1 MAILN
6 QPYDLGRELDPSD
19 IPLEYGEEPE
29 DDAAVRLVVKD
40 LNLAEYYI
48 LAKGMTVSWDRDDR
62 LYLFRMPQAFWE
74 GSSVP
79 RASLG
84 IPLIFEHVESLMPQ
98 IMSALFSDHPPFDVV
113 AKNKTSPETARVI
126 RSLIAAQ
133 LNSMGFEEQVRLG
146 IKECLVY
153 GTGIWKYGFCEKE
166 GHKLTYKYADVPEIQ
181 SAGLGT
187 VMVPKKYP
195 REIKEIIER
204 YTYHEPW
211 LEKVHIRFVVAA
223 PDLRVPDIRCAKYV
237 IHRTYPSLQEMEDLR
252 NQPGYKL
259 PSKEFLAS
267 LYRPPRESP
276 ERSLLEGRSTSSVL
290 NTGISSLDINMEFRA
305 MPRWQDPSRD
315 PTQQP
320 MELLEYTT
328 PNKIISVYNRKL
340 CIKNNPNPLN
350 KINYF
355 SISFADVL
363 DSWYGLGISQLLA
376 GEQRLQQGVINSRL
390 DELALRLSGTF
401 LRTRGANTPTQQLR
415 MRPGGIIDTDDMKGI
430 QMIQYPP
437 ALVDAFTEV
446 EASDQ
451 RAQRRTGA
459 NQLVTQGT
467 APSSGQLGRTSAGI
481 STAVGAL
488 GARISYW
495 MDQITDFMFIPF
507 LKAVHE
513 MNRQWLPEEEIKD
526 FFDDQLK
533 EAFNGTPLDIKNAEL
548 EFEILAGSKLRARMA
563 MLQLAPQLVQLLQ
576 LAPVLDAISDQQKKV
591 DWVELVQSMIDATD
605 WPGGQKFITD
615 MTDDDKKRQAQKAQA
630 QVQGSQIA
638 LKHMATMEEIEQ
650 KARGQAGTHIVRGMI
665 DHMDPES
672 RMNVLTQLK
681 ALMSPDQG
689 GQNGS
694 QEAAPQGAQQ
704 GAGAQAPGQGPPT

>member
-6 QPYDLGRELDPSD
+6 QPYDLAQELDPNE
-19 IPLEYGEEPE
+19 IPIEYGQEPE
-29 DDAAVRLVVKD
+29 DDTAVKLVVKD

-62 LYLFRMPQAFWE
+62 LFLFRMPQAFWE

-98 IMSALFSDHPPFDVV
+98 IMSSLFSDHPPFDVV
-113 AKNKTSPETARVI
+113 AKQKTTPETARAI
-126 RSLIAAQ
+126 RTLIAAQ
-133 LNSMGFEEQVRLG
+133 LQSMGFEEQVRLG

-153 GTGIWKYGFCEKE
+153 GTGVWKYGFCEKE
-166 GHKLTYKYADVPEIQ
+166 GHKLNYKYADVPEAV
-181 SAGLGT
+181 SAGVGT
-187 VMVPKKYP
+187 VLLPTKGSRKIQ
-195 REIKEIIER
+195 EEIER

-211 LEKVHIRFVVAA
+211 LERIHIRFVVADPA
-223 PDLRVPDIRCAKYV
+223 LRVPDIRCAKYV
-237 IHRTYPSLQEMEDLR
+237 IHRSYPTLEDMEDLR
-252 NQPGYKL
+252 NQPGYKI
-259 PSKEFLAS
+259 PSKEFLQS

-290 NTGISSLDINMEFRA
+290 NTGIASLDINMEFKS
-305 MPRWQDPSRD
+305 MPRWQDPSRN
-315 PTQQP
+315 PNEQP
-320 MELLEYTT
+320 MEMLEYTT
-328 PNKIISVYNRKL
+328 ESKVITVYNRKL
-340 CIKNNPNPLN
+340 CIKNDVNPLN

-437 ALVDAFTEV
+437 AVTDAFTEV

-467 APSSGQLGRTSAGI
+467 APPSGQLGRTSAGI

-495 MDQITDFMFIPF
+495 MDQITELMFIPF
-507 LKAVHE
+507 LEAVHE
-513 MNRQWLPEEEIKD
+513 MNQQWLPKEEIED
-526 FFDDQLK
+526 FFDSELNQ
-533 EAFNGTPLDIKNAEL
+533 EFAGSALDIKNAKL
-548 EFEILAGSKLRARMA
+548 KFEILAGSKLRSRMA

-576 LAPVLDAISDQQKKV
+576 LAPVLDAIGDQQKKV
-591 DWVELVQSMIDATD
+591 DWVEMIQCLIDATD
-605 WPGGQKFITD
+605 WPGAQKFVVD
-615 MTDDDKKRQAQKAQA
+615 MTQEEIKRAQQKAQA
-630 QVQGSQIA
+630 AVQNSQIA
-638 LKHMATMEEIEQ
+638 LKHMASMEEIEQ
-650 KARGQAGTHIVRGMI
+650 KSRGQAGVHIIRGLI
-665 DHMDPES
+665 DHMDPVN
-672 RMNVLTQLK
+672 RTTALQQLQQ
-681 ALMSPDQG
+681 LFQG
-689 GQNGS
+689 GQNAETQAG
-694 QEAAPQGAQQ
+694 APGAQQ
-704 GAGAQAPGQGPPT
+704 GAAPEAPAQGPA